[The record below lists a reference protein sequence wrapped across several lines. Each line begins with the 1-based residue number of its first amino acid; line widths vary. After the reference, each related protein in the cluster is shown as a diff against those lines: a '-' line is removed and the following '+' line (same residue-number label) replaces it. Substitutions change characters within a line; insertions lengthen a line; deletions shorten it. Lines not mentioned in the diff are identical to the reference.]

1 MTYISESHG
10 VIHITPMTERSSITV
25 SKLPRRGLSDA
36 RQLLGLL
43 RLIAV
48 LWPTHPT
55 VAIVF
60 QTFEDPQEQKSLGLE
75 SPITVE

>member
-1 MTYISESHG
+1 
-10 VIHITPMTERSSITV
+10 MTERSSITI

-36 RQLLGLL
+36 HQLPGLL

-48 LWPTHPT
+48 LSPAHPT

-60 QTFEDPQEQKSLGLE
+60 QTFEDPQEQKSLRLE